1 MVEGTVEVVYD
12 NDFRV
17 ATQLVNGAD
26 SIQFAYDDD
35 GLLVQAGALTLGRN
49 STNGLLTAD
58 TLGPVRSAY
67 QYSTRGELSGYRVKH
82 DTTTLFATGYVRDSL
97 GRIVQLFDTTQGTP
111 TRWSFVYDSLGRLVK
126 DSVNGAVFHVFTYD
140 ANGNRLSYTSG
151 AGTVNYSYDNQ
162 DRLLWSR
169 VGTDTTH
176 YTYGSNG
183 ELKMKIAPGADTT
196 TYSYDA
202 LGNLITVVLPDA
214 TEIEYVIDGQNRRV
228 GRKVDGV
235 LVQSWLYQNQLN
247 PIAELDSAGNV
258 VSWFVYGSRANV
270 PDYMIRGDSVFRLVT
285 DHLGSVRLVVDTAT
299 GTVVQRLDYD
309 EWGNV
314 TQNTNPELQPLGFGG
329 GVYDELTA
337 LVRFGARDYAPANG
351 RWVSKDPLRL
361 GSGDQNLY
369 QYATND
375 PVNLLD
381 PFGLWWLADLAN
393 FAAGFGD
400 AITFGL
406 TDRIRD
412 LIDANDIIDKCS
424 GWYQGGQ
431 WTAVGAEIAL
441 SGGSAVLKSAAK
453 SASRSAVRSAARKAT
468 RKIAQEGL
476 QVHHLNPLFGHPSGG
491 SALFPTGGLPASIHS
506 GGWNLRLLSPT
517 AHLAAH
523 VWMETLEELL
533 KIGFNPAMTSGRV
546 AANLERSCGCD

>member
-1 MVEGTVEVVYD
+1 VGTVGVVYD

-49 STNGLLTAD
+49 TTNGLLAAD
-58 TLGPVRSAY
+58 TLGPVKSAY
-67 QYSTRGELSGYRVKH
+67 QYSTRGELTGYRVKH
-82 DTTTLFATGYVRDSL
+82 ATTTLFATGYVRDSL
-97 GRIVQLFDTTQGTP
+97 GRITQLFDTTQGTP

-183 ELKMKIAPGADTT
+183 ELKRKIAPGADTT
-196 TYSYDA
+196 NYSYDA

-258 VSWFVYGSRANV
+258 VSRFVYGSRANV

-299 GTVVQRLDYD
+299 GVVAQRIDYD

-314 TQNTNPELQPLGFGG
+314 TTNTNPGFQPFAFASGIFDGA
-329 GVYDELTA
+329 TM
-337 LVRFGARDYAPANG
+337 LVRFGARDYDALAG
-351 RWVSKDPLRL
+351 RWTSRDPLL
-361 GSGDQNLY
+361 TGSGSANLHEY
-369 QYATND
+369 SSNE
-375 PVNLLD
+375 PVNNSDPRGLSIAEDILSYFKCPSGESCKAALGNLAADFLLGGID
-381 PFGLWWLADLAN
+381 DIWKGFKLMFGSGGLQKLAEKKLREMIWRANRGQWEAAEGLARAATGLERDAARQA
-393 FAAGFGD
+393 AAGGFTTLAAEGG
-400 AITFGL
+400 TGL
-406 TDRIRD
+406 D
-412 LIDANDIIDKCS
+412 LKDFANQALVISVFKTIPGLGEVISVIDA
-424 GWYQGGQ
+424 
-431 WTAVGAEIAL
+431 
-441 SGGSAVLKSAAK
+441 
-453 SASRSAVRSAARKAT
+453 ARACIPAFQSWLT
-468 RKIAQEGL
+468 RIL
-476 QVHHLNPLFGHPSGG
+476 
-491 SALFPTGGLPASIHS
+491 
-506 GGWNLRLLSPT
+506 
-517 AHLAAH
+517 
-523 VWMETLEELL
+523 
-533 KIGFNPAMTSGRV
+533 
-546 AANLERSCGCD
+546 